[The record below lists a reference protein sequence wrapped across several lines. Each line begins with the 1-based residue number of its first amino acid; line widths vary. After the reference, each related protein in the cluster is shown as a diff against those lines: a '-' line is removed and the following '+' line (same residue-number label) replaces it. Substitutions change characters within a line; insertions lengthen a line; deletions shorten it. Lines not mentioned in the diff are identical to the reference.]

1 MDAYVRPF
9 AMALRVAFGL
19 GLGFLG
25 ILLCGVAGA
34 NAAAELPSGSSSV
47 HDAPRSGHGHERSN
61 HGRLVQRTVASTG
74 KLVRGTASAVSD
86 NLGKTTEKIRPS
98 KTATRPQTKSTP
110 AASGATK
117 KATKKT
123 GARWE
128 DTSEASRAAMKE
140 AHPVAATQNVRK
152 AATKNRQM
160 KGAQQPKSSVAG
172 VASELKTSIVEK
184 AAPKAANQPVRNK
197 TAAVTAKVK
206 KTTENLGTQVKRAT
220 RKPSGSV
227 ANEPPER
234 PIRNVVS
241 QVSKVVE
248 RPMAKVNQTSGTLVK
263 DVPLDQT
270 IDAVAGL
277 PSALAE
283 PPVKEALSMV
293 TTALDATVARAP
305 VVNKV
310 LPKQLI
316 SRTTGPVVE
325 LADGRVDA
333 VVSAVVSPVAHV
345 ADSVLE
351 PISGVVNP
359 LVGGVADTV
368 DAVIA
373 PVARMADP
381 VLEPIVG
388 AVEPVLGGVADTVD
402 PIAVPVADTV
412 APVVDTA
419 DVVLEVVDPSFDVAA
434 QIGADSTRQSPA
446 SPLMVE
452 DEDLARS
459 TNTAGSTPAHLRPAL
474 AERAPG
480 SEVMGQSATIPEP
493 ALLDPVNQPWSSSTT
508 AGATASG
515 ETTGNVPAPQ
525 HMPSPLAAQG
535 SSAGFGNGGGPQ
547 MPVGA
552 FENSPFAFVLNAV
565 SQPTSET
572 SRHGPRGA
580 SNDPGS
586 TPD

>member
-74 KLVRGTASAVSD
+74 TLIRGTASAVSD

-98 KTATRPQTKSTP
+98 KAATKPQRKSEP
-110 AASGATK
+110 AASVSTKKVTKEAGARQAATPEAPRAATK
-117 KATKKT
+117 E
-123 GARWE
+123 ARP
-128 DTSEASRAAMKE
+128 A
-140 AHPVAATQNVRK
+140 AATQDIRK
-152 AATKNRQM
+152 AATKSRQM
-160 KGAQQPKSSVAG
+160 KGAQQLKSSVAG
-172 VASELKTSIVEK
+172 VTNELKTSIVKE
-184 AAPKAANQPVRNK
+184 AAPKAANQPVRNE
-197 TAAVTAKVK
+197 TAAVTNKVK
-206 KTTENLGTQVKRAT
+206 RTTGNLSTQTKRAT
-220 RKPSGSV
+220 PKRSQTV
-227 ANEPPER
+227 ASEPRER
-234 PIRNVVS
+234 PIRDVVS
-241 QVSKVVE
+241 QSSTVVD
-248 RPMAKVNQTSGTLVK
+248 RPIAKVHQISGTLVK

-270 IDAVAGL
+270 IDAVADL

-283 PPVKEALSMV
+283 PPVKETLSTV
-293 TTALDATVARAP
+293 TTTLDATVARAP
-305 VVNKV
+305 AVNKV

-316 SRTTGPVVE
+316 ARTTRPVVE
-325 LADGRVDA
+325 LADGTVDA
-333 VVSAVVSPVAHV
+333 VVSPVVSPVAHV
-345 ADSVLE
+345 ADSVLA

-359 LVGGVADTV
+359 VVGGVADTV

-388 AVEPVLGGVADTVD
+388 AVEPVLVGVADTVD
-402 PIAVPVADTV
+402 PIVVPVADTV

-419 DVVLEVVDPSFDVAA
+419 VAALEVVDPSIDFAA
-434 QIGADSTRQSPA
+434 QIGADSARQAPA
-446 SPLMVE
+446 SPLMDQ

-459 TNTAGSTPAHLRPAL
+459 TNIAGSTPADLSPAL
-474 AERAPG
+474 AERASG
-480 SEVMGQSATIPEP
+480 SDVMGQSATIPEP

-508 AGATASG
+508 TAAAVSGA
-515 ETTGNVPAPQ
+515 TTGNVPAPQ
-525 HMPSPLAAQG
+525 HTPSPLAAQG
-535 SSAGFGNGGGPQ
+535 SGASFGNGGGPQ
-547 MPVGA
+547 MPLGA
-552 FENSPFAFVLNAV
+552 FENSPFAFVPNGV

-572 SRHGPRGA
+572 SHHGPRGA